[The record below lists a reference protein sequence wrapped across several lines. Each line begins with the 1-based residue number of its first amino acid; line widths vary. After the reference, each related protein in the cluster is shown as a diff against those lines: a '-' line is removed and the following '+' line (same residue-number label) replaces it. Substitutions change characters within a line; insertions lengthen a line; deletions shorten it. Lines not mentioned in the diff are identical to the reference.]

1 MTNHET
7 PTPGTA
13 TPGTAP
19 EAPPP
24 TRPLDSPWFWVGLFA
39 SVAAAA
45 LVAIGP
51 KYQKREAQ
59 LESTFKMREHLAR
72 RDARQ
77 ANDARGDEIAAESGD
92 EMGDEMGESNSPSN
106 KGGLLK
112 TTGPLIWILVAAAA
126 GSWIMLMRQRTT
138 TART

>member
-1 MTNHET
+1 MSSNES
-7 PTPGTA
+7 
-13 TPGTAP
+13 
-19 EAPPP
+19 EAPQATDPP
-24 TRPLDSPWFWVGLFA
+24 REVGPRLRPFDSPWFWICLFA

-51 KYQKREAQ
+51 KYRKREAQ

-77 ANDARGDEIAAESGD
+77 ATDARGDELVAETGD
-92 EMGDEMGESNSPSN
+92 ESDESNSPS
-106 KGGLLK
+106 GDSGLLK
-112 TTGPLIWILVAAAA
+112 TTGPLIWILLAVAS
-126 GSWIMLMRQRTT
+126 GSWIMLIRQRTA